1 MTTPVP
7 SASAEPAPAPS
18 PIPLSILIRTHN
30 EADRIAE
37 TIRAASALGGE
48 IVVIDS
54 GSTDATVALA
64 EAEGARVIYNGW
76 KGFGPQR
83 YFGEDQCS
91 HDMIFGLDADEIT
104 PPAFV
109 SEIRRLFQQPSTPR
123 LMIVKKAFV
132 LPYWKKPPLLPFSA
146 VQIYIY
152 DRRIA
157 RTNPNPNWDK
167 LDITGDGGKP
177 YKVRAHVWH
186 FSLRDWNHGV
196 AKANYVA
203 KLAANTMRP
212 RSGAVLLLRLWVEPP
227 LSFFRYYI
235 LRRYFLAGAD
245 GFSMAMISAFGRWL
259 RIAMMLERVKYGPK
273 P

>member
-1 MTTPVP
+1 MTARVP
-7 SASAEPAPAPS
+7 SDSADPARQ
-18 PIPLSILIRTHN
+18 PIPLSILIRTLN

-37 TIRAASALGGE
+37 TIEAAKGLGGE
-48 IVVIDS
+48 IVVIDA
-54 GSTDATVALA
+54 GSKDDTVAIA
-64 EAEGARVIYNGW
+64 EGCGARVIHHDW
-76 KGFGPQR
+76 EGFGPQR

-104 PPAFV
+104 PPAFCEEV
-109 SEIRRLFQQPSTPR
+109 RRLFLNGTPPR

-132 LPYWKKPPLLPFSA
+132 LPHWKAPPPLPFST

-167 LDITGDGGKP
+167 LDITAPDTP
-177 YKVRAHVWH
+177 HKVRAHVWH

-203 KLAANTMRP
+203 QLAADTMKP
-212 RSGAVLLLRLWVEPP
+212 RSTGELAVRLVIEFPFTF
-227 LSFFRYYI
+227 LKFYVM
-235 LRRYFLAGAD
+235 RRYFLAGAD
-245 GFSMAMISAFGRWL
+245 GFIMAVISAFGRWL
-259 RIAMMLERVKYGPK
+259 RIAKMLERKRYGAAR
-273 P
+273 

>member
-1 MTTPVP
+1 MTAPGPSDSTPTRP
-7 SASAEPAPAPS
+7 
-18 PIPLSILIRTHN
+18 PIPLSILIRTLN

-37 TIRAASALGGE
+37 TIQAAKGLGGE
-48 IVVIDS
+48 IVVIDA
-54 GSTDATVALA
+54 GSKDDTVRIA
-64 EAEGARVIYNGW
+64 EAAGARVIFNAW
-76 KGFGPQR
+76 EGFGPQR
-83 YFGEDQCS
+83 YFGEGQCS

-104 PPAFV
+104 PPAFCN
-109 SEIRRLFQQPSTPR
+109 EIRDLFLKGQPPR

-132 LPYWKKPPLLPFSA
+132 LPHWKKPPPAPFST

-167 LDITGDGGKP
+167 LDITDPSVKP
-177 YKVRAHVWH
+177 HKVRAHVWH

-203 KLAANTMRP
+203 QLAADTMKP
-212 RSGAVLLLRLWVEPP
+212 RSTAELLVRLLWEGPFT
-227 LSFFRYYI
+227 FFKFYV

-245 GFSMAMISAFGRWL
+245 GFIMAVISAFGRWL
-259 RIAMMLERVKYGPK
+259 RIAKMLERKRYGAQS
-273 P
+273 

>member
-1 MTTPVP
+1 MTAP
-7 SASAEPAPAPS
+7 SRSDSAPARP
-18 PIPLSILIRTHN
+18 PIPLSILIRTLN

-37 TIRAASALGGE
+37 TIKAAKGLGGE
-48 IVVIDS
+48 IVVIDA
-54 GSTDATVALA
+54 GSKDDTVRIA
-64 EAEGARVIYNGW
+64 EACGARVIYNRW
-76 KGFGPQR
+76 EGFGPQR
-83 YFGEDQCS
+83 RFGEEHCS

-104 PPAFV
+104 PPDFCE
-109 SEIRRLFQQPSTPR
+109 EIRGLFANGDPPR

-132 LPYWKKPPLLPFSA
+132 LPHWKKPPPAPFSTI
-146 VQIYIY
+146 QIYLY

-167 LDITGDGGKP
+167 LDIADAAAKP
-177 YKVRAHVWH
+177 YPVRAHVWH

-203 KLAANTMRP
+203 QLAADTMKP
-212 RSGAVLLLRLWVEPP
+212 RGTGELVIRLVFEFPFT
-227 LSFFRYYI
+227 FFKFYV

-245 GFSMAMISAFGRWL
+245 GFSMAVISAFGRWL
-259 RIAMMLERVKYGPK
+259 RIAMMLERKRYGPR

>member
-1 MTTPVP
+1 MT
-7 SASAEPAPAPS
+7 APS
-18 PIPLSILIRTHN
+18 PSDSADPAPPSIPLSILIRTLN

-37 TIRAASALGGE
+37 TIAAARALGGE
-48 IVVIDS
+48 IVVIDA
-54 GSTDATVALA
+54 GSKDATVKIA
-64 EAEGARVIYNGW
+64 EGLGARVIVNKW
-76 KGFGPQR
+76 EGFGPQR
-83 YFGEDQCS
+83 YFGEAQCS

-104 PPAFV
+104 PPPFV
-109 SEIRRLFQQPSTPR
+109 QEIRRLFLAGDPPR

-132 LPYWKKPPLLPFSA
+132 LPHWKKPPPLPFSTI
-146 VQIYIY
+146 QIYIY

-167 LDITGDGGKP
+167 LDISDASVKP

-203 KLAANTMRP
+203 QLAADTMRP
-212 RSGAVLLLRLWVEPP
+212 RSTAELIVRLVWEGPFT
-227 LSFFRYYI
+227 FFKFYV

-245 GFSMAMISAFGRWL
+245 GFVMAVISAFGRWL
-259 RIAMMLERVKYGPK
+259 RIAKMLERKRHGAGQ
-273 P
+273 

>member
-1 MTTPVP
+1 MTALSP
-7 SASAEPAPAPS
+7 SDSADPARP
-18 PIPLSILIRTHN
+18 PIPLSILIRTLN

-37 TIRAASALGGE
+37 TIEAAKGLGGE
-48 IVVIDS
+48 ILVIDA
-54 GSTDATVALA
+54 GSKDDTVKIA
-64 EAEGARVIYNGW
+64 ESLGARVVYHQW
-76 KGFGPQR
+76 EGFGPQR
-83 YFGEDQCS
+83 YFGENLCS
-91 HDMIFGLDADEIT
+91 HDMVFGLDADEIT

-109 SEIRRLFQQPSTPR
+109 EEVRGLFLKGDPPR

-132 LPYWKKPPLLPFSA
+132 LPHWKKPPPLPFST

-167 LDITGDGGKP
+167 LDISEAVTP
-177 YKVRAHVWH
+177 YKVKAHVWH

-203 KLAANTMRP
+203 QLAADTMKP
-212 RSGAVLLLRLWVEPP
+212 RSNGALLFRLVIEFPFT
-227 LSFFRYYI
+227 FFKFYV

-245 GFSMAMISAFGRWL
+245 GFVMAVISAFGRWL
-259 RIAMMLERVKYGPK
+259 RIAMMLERNRHGART
-273 P
+273 

>member
-1 MTTPVP
+1 MTALSP
-7 SASAEPAPAPS
+7 STSADPARP
-18 PIPLSILIRTHN
+18 PIPLSILIRTLN

-37 TIRAASALGGE
+37 TIQAAQALGGE
-48 IVVIDS
+48 IVVIDA
-54 GSTDATVALA
+54 GSTDGTQAIA
-64 EAEGARVIYNGW
+64 EGLGARVIYNKW
-76 KGFGPQR
+76 AGFGPQR
-83 YFGEDQCS
+83 YFGEDQCT

-104 PPAFV
+104 PPDFV
-109 SEIRRLFQQPSTPR
+109 EEIRALFLKGAPPR

-132 LPYWKKPPLLPFSA
+132 LPHWKKPPPAPFST

-167 LDITGDGGKP
+167 LDISAGDAP
-177 YKVRAHVWH
+177 HKVRAHVWH

-203 KLAANTMRP
+203 KLAADTMKP
-212 RSGAVLLLRLWVEPP
+212 RGTAELVVRLVIEFPFTF
-227 LSFFRYYI
+227 LKFYL

-245 GFSMAMISAFGRWL
+245 GFTMAVISAFGRWL
-259 RIAMMLERVKYGPK
+259 RIAMMLERKRHGASA
-273 P
+273 

>member
-1 MTTPVP
+1 MTALSP
-7 SASAEPAPAPS
+7 SDSADPARP
-18 PIPLSILIRTHN
+18 PIPLSILIRTLN

-37 TIRAASALGGE
+37 TIEAAKALGGE
-48 IVVIDS
+48 IVVVDA
-54 GSTDATVALA
+54 GSKDDTVKIA
-64 EAEGARVIYNGW
+64 ESLGARVVYHAW
-76 KGFGPQR
+76 EGFGPQR
-83 YFGEDQCS
+83 YFGENLCS

-104 PPAFV
+104 PADFV
-109 SEIRRLFQQPSTPR
+109 DEVRALFLKGDPPR

-132 LPYWKKPPLLPFSA
+132 LPHWKKPPPLPFST

-167 LDITGDGGKP
+167 LDISEAVTP

-203 KLAANTMRP
+203 QLAADTMRP
-212 RSGAVLLLRLWVEPP
+212 RSTGELVFRLIVEFPFT
-227 LSFFRYYI
+227 FFKFYV

-245 GFSMAMISAFGRWL
+245 GLIMAVISAFGRWL
-259 RIAMMLERVKYGPK
+259 RIAMMLERNRHGART
-273 P
+273 

>member
-1 MTTPVP
+1 MTAP
-7 SASAEPAPAPS
+7 SPSDLADPAPS
-18 PIPLSILIRTHN
+18 AIPLSILIRTLN

-37 TIRAASALGGE
+37 TITAAKALGGE
-48 IVVIDS
+48 IVVIDA
-54 GSTDATVALA
+54 GSKDDTVKIA
-64 EAEGARVIYNGW
+64 EGLGARVIYNRW
-76 KGFGPQR
+76 EGFGPQR

-109 SEIRRLFQQPSTPR
+109 EEIRRLFLAGDPPR

-132 LPYWKKPPLLPFSA
+132 LPHWKKPPPAPFST
-146 VQIYIY
+146 VQVYIY

-167 LDITGDGGKP
+167 LDIAEPVKP
-177 YKVRAHVWH
+177 YKVKAHVWH

-203 KLAANTMRP
+203 RLAADTMRP
-212 RSGAVLLLRLWVEPP
+212 RSTAELIVRLVWEGPFT
-227 LSFFRYYI
+227 FFKFYV

-245 GFSMAMISAFGRWL
+245 GFIMAAISAFGRWL
-259 RIAMMLERVKYGPK
+259 RIAMMLERKRYGTGP
-273 P
+273 